1 MKKED
6 SKYNKA
12 TNKMN
17 DETSNSASE
26 NLNNSESAPKTQNNY
41 PSDIQSLFERLGLI

>member
-6 SKYNKA
+6 SKYNKPI
-12 TNKMN
+12 TKMS
-17 DETSNSASE
+17 DETSNSISE
-26 NLNNSESAPKTQNNY
+26 NLSNPGSTPKPENNY

>member
-6 SKYNKA
+6 SKYNKPI
-12 TNKMN
+12 TKMS
-17 DETSNSASE
+17 DKTSNSSTE
-26 NLNNSESAPKTQNNY
+26 NLNNSESTPKPQNNY

>member
-1 MKKED
+1 MKKEN

-12 TNKMN
+12 TKKMN
-17 DETSNSASE
+17 NETPNSTSL
-26 NLNNSESAPKTQNNY
+26 NLNNSESTPKPQNNY